1 MKMSTN
7 ALEASFPGTVGRL
20 VPLMVSMMIATPVR
34 ADEETD
40 ILSPYVGARYVYDS
54 NFFRIQDEATAL
66 ARLGTTERAESYT
79 RLLAGASFDLNI
91 SRQRLRAKAEA
102 HRTRFSQFD
111 ALDFDGHAFELAW
124 DWVAGGR
131 LNGTAGINERVD
143 QGSFVNIQRP
153 VENLVTTRKKFA
165 RGVIEVGA
173 PWKIRLDVENDEQR
187 NSLTSQQAQNFSV
200 DTLRAGLQYQT
211 RKGSTLAFTSQKS
224 EGRYPNREIIGS
236 APVDNDFVQWDNG
249 IQATWEP
256 TGKTELKGVLNYTRR
271 RYDDVPQ
278 RNFSGV
284 TGSLAGTWS
293 VTGKSALKLLL
304 GRNIGVVENTTASYS
319 VNSSVALSAAYK
331 ASAKLDLDMVLAR
344 YRIEYAG
351 DPGFV
356 LSAGPARED
365 TLDSLRI
372 GANYAVL
379 RNTRLGIAVQRGI
392 NASNRPQSS
401 YTYNSVML
409 NLSGAF

>member
-1 MKMSTN
+1 
-7 ALEASFPGTVGRL
+7 
-20 VPLMVSMMIATPVR
+20 MVSMMVATPVK
-34 ADEETD
+34 AAEETD
-40 ILSPYVGARYVYDS
+40 IFSPYVGASHVYDS
-54 NFFRIQDEATAL
+54 NFFRIEDEATAL

-79 RLLAGASFDLNI
+79 RLLAGATVDLNV

-102 HRTRFSQFD
+102 NHTRFSQFD

-131 LNGTAGINERVD
+131 LNGVVGINERVD
-143 QGSFVNIQRP
+143 QDSFVNIQRP

-173 PWKIRLDVENDEQR
+173 PWKIRLEAENDEQR
-187 NSLTSQQAQNFSV
+187 NSLPSQQALNFSV
-200 DTLRAGLQYQT
+200 DTFRTGLQFQT
-211 RKGSTLAFTSQKS
+211 RKGSTLAFISQKS
-224 EGRYPNREIIGS
+224 EGRYPNREVIGT

-256 TGKTELKGVLNYTRR
+256 TGKTELQGALNYTRR

-278 RNFSGV
+278 RNFSGM
-284 TGSLAGTWS
+284 TGRLAGTWS
-293 VTGKSALKLLL
+293 VTGKSALKLQL

-331 ASAKLDLDMVLAR
+331 ASAKLDLDLVLAR
-344 YRIEYAG
+344 NRIEYAG

-379 RNTRLGIAVQRGI
+379 RNTRLGIALQRGV

-401 YTYNSVML
+401 YTYNSVTL
-409 NLSGAF
+409 NLSSAF